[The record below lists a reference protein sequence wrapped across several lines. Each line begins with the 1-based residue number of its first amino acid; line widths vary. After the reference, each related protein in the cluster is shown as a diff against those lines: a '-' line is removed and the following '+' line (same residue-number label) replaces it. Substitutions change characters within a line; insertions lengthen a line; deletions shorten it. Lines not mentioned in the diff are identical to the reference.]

1 MKIVTLLENSTTRD
15 DLTPQH
21 GLSLYLETGTHRI
34 LFDMGQDD
42 TFVKNAEKLGVD
54 LSQVDIAIVSH
65 GHYDHGGGL
74 QTFLQINQK
83 APVYLHADAFG
94 AYYNGTE
101 KYIGLDPLLASHP
114 RLIFT
119 KGTMEIADGLLLT
132 DGNDQ
137 GWCFDSWGLNRREED
152 TFLAD
157 DFRHEQYLLI
167 REGEKRILISG
178 CSHKGIVNLARH
190 FGADVLI
197 GGFHLNKCEDTGKLQ
212 QIARQLLAEK
222 TQYYT
227 GHCTGSR
234 QFAFLKDSMADRL
247 EYLSTGVIIEA

>member
-1 MKIVTLLENSTTRD
+1 MKVVTLLENTTTRD

-21 GLSLYLETGTHRI
+21 GLSLYIETGNHRI

-42 TFVKNAEKLGVD
+42 TFAKNAEKLGVD
-54 LSQVDIAIVSH
+54 LSKVDFAILSH

-74 QTFLQINQK
+74 KTFLQINQK

-101 KYIGLDPLLASHP
+101 KYIGLDPSLFSHP

-119 KGTMEIADGLLLT
+119 NGTMEIADGLLLT

-137 GWCFDSWGLNRREED
+137 DWCFDSWGLNRCEGD
-152 TFLAD
+152 AFLAD

-167 REGEKRILISG
+167 REGEKHILISG
-178 CSHKGIVNLARH
+178 CSHKGIVNIARH
-190 FGADVLI
+190 FGADMLI
-197 GGFHLNKCEDTGKLQ
+197 GGFHLNKLEDSRKLQ
-212 QIARQLLAEK
+212 QIACQLLAEK
-222 TQYYT
+222 TLYYT

-234 QFAFLKDSMADRL
+234 QFAFLKDIMTDRL
-247 EYLSTGVIIEA
+247 ECLSTGVVIEA